1 MGLAGAGSA
10 DEHDVLCLRDELA
23 AVEHV
28 LFGDGAL
35 YITVAQAVNI
45 VTSRRV

>member
-1 MGLAGAGSA
+1 
-10 DEHDVLCLRDELA
+10 
-23 AVEHV
+23 V